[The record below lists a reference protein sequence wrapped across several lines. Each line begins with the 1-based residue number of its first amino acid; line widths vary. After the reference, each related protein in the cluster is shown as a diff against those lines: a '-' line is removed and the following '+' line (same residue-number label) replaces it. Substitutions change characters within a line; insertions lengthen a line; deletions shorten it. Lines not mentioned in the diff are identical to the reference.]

1 MRVVI
6 FTLAVLLNCNLALTQ
21 EREFK
26 INLPVRD
33 PINQNLNTNQAEK
46 LTSVAFVPKRRIDT
60 EKAATFRP
68 VDLRS
73 TFVAN
78 QPAQRNA
85 KTSDF
90 DKALENTAKDP
101 IAVQENVDFEF
112 HWRSAMIQSGLFL
125 GMQHAF
131 RMTEKKTRDELDG
144 PFFRDWKESV
154 QNLHGWDDGGKTFT
168 SYVAHPMQGALTARI
183 FVNNSG
189 RAKRAEFGLTK
200 EYWQSRAKA
209 VVWAAVWSTQF
220 EIGPLSE
227 ASLGNVGQKLYKGH
241 HSKMTYGDLVV
252 TPVVGVMWSV
262 GEDVIDKYILT
273 KWIEK
278 KVENRLLMKIFR
290 SVLTPTTSFA
300 NIIRGRAPWRRDFRR
315 N

>member
-1 MRVVI
+1 MRVLI
-6 FTLAVLLNCNLALTQ
+6 FTLVVLLNCNLALTQ

-33 PINQNLNTNQAEK
+33 PINQNLNTNQTDK
-46 LTSVAFVPKRRIDT
+46 LTAVMFAPIQRTDR
-60 EKAATFRP
+60 EKAAAFRSMDFRSALSADQP
-68 VDLRS
+68 DLK
-73 TFVAN
+73 
-78 QPAQRNA
+78 NA
-85 KTSDF
+85 KTADF
-90 DKALENTAKDP
+90 DKAIENTAKDP
-101 IAVQENVDFEF
+101 IAVQENVDFDF

-125 GMQHAF
+125 GMQHGF

-189 RAKRAEFGLTK
+189 RAKRAEFGPTK

-209 VVWAAVWSTQF
+209 VVWAFVWSTQF

-241 HSKMTYGDLVV
+241 HSKMTYGDIVV
-252 TPVVGVMWSV
+252 TPVVGVMWSA
-262 GEDVIDKYILT
+262 GEDAIDKYIL
-273 KWIEK
+273 KNLIETRL
-278 KVENRLLMKIFR
+278 ENRLLMKIIR
-290 SVLTPTTSFA
+290 SVLTPTTSLA
-300 NIIRGRAPWRRDFRR
+300 NILRGRAPWRRDFRR